1 MIFLNKFKKLFKNLR
16 IPVFFFFFFF
26 LNKLGQRMKEQKIE
40 FRVEVA
46 QT

>member
-16 IPVFFFFFFF
+16 IPVFFFFF
-26 LNKLGQRMKEQKIE
+26 NKLGQRMKEQKIE

>member
-16 IPVFFFFFFF
+16 IPVFFFF
-26 LNKLGQRMKEQKIE
+26 NKLGQRMKEQKIE

>member
-16 IPVFFFFFFF
+16 IPVFFFFFF
-26 LNKLGQRMKEQKIE
+26 NKLGQRMKEQKIE

>member
-16 IPVFFFFFFF
+16 IPLFFFFFFF
-26 LNKLGQRMKEQKIE
+26 NKLGQRMKEQKIE

>member
-16 IPVFFFFFFF
+16 IPVFFFFFFKK
-26 LNKLGQRMKEQKIE
+26 KLGQRMKEQKIE